1 MFEVTFSKNNIF
13 ISITAAARGTNTHL
27 LRLWVGGNLTIRSFP
42 NKKSAL
48 AAAELLLS

>member
-27 LRLWVGGNLTIRSFP
+27 LRLWVGGKPHHSVLPQQKVR
-42 NKKSAL
+42 L
-48 AAAELLLS
+48 GGG